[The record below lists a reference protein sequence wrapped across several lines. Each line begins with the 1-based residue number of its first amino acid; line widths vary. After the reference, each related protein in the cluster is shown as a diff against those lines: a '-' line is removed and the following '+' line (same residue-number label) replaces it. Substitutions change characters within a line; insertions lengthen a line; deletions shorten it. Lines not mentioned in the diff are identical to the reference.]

1 MKFFLILLILLFQGA
16 VFGQHLFDYNLKN
29 SISDPNSFIQ
39 QLKKNKNA
47 KNLFFVGLCYENLNQ
62 EDSAFVYYLKA
73 KDEFSKSNKNL
84 SEEIKLNIHQVISS
98 QKNYN
103 HYGTKFLN
111 EFNDYAKRKNDPF
124 LISLALNE
132 YAKLK
137 IGEFNAEETNPEV
150 LVEANAFLKRSL
162 ENAIL
167 SKNEILIGKIYSN
180 FGVVKRAQG
189 KIDSSRFYYNK
200 SINLNTRNKQDQ
212 ELFINYFNFGNTYF
226 GEGNYKEA
234 LKYYEIAEKINLPKY
249 KNKTLL
255 ILYKKITK
263 TCDSLDDDK
272 QRRFYQEKQDSLN
285 LLIDEEKQNETIANY
300 QTKYET
306 AEKEL
311 ENLKLKSNIKFNKI
325 ISLSSVGLLLVII
338 VISILAYKNLSK
350 KKKIIEQEKLLETQK
365 LETTLKEQELHE
377 IDVMLESQE
386 KERQRIANELHDNLG
401 SMLAT
406 LKLNFE
412 NLKRNDAD
420 SSEVETKLFE
430 KTDDLIEEAYQK
442 VRNISHLK
450 NLGVIGSE
458 GLLIAV
464 KKMAEKMSVIEKLQI
479 NVIPH
484 GLNERLENTL
494 EVMLFRMIQELC
506 TNIIKHSEA
515 TEVNIYLT
523 QHNDSEL
530 NIIIEDNGKGFD
542 PKTIV
547 TTSGIGLRSIEKK
560 VEQMN
565 GTFTIDS
572 IISKG
577 TTIIIDLP
585 I

>member
-1 MKFFLILLILLFQGA
+1 MRKLVVTLLLFYLPYTLVGTNLNSNTTLLHERKIDNFVVDSINLQLPKSVKIA
-16 VFGQHLFDYNLKN
+16 QQHYVEANYHLSNNNNELAFENFLLSKKEFRAMDSLDKVNKINLKIVSLIVSLEN
-29 SISDPNSFIQ
+29 TKVDYKPFLNEAIRYGEKKNNPKYLIDVYTQIGKSFYDSIPKIALDYFKKAKEESNKTKNNILYGKSLRNIGATYAHDKISKLDSALIVYDEALNVFKKEKAPEEIYYTYLNIGKTMWKKKKYKEAIYYYEKADSIPVQKF
-39 QLKKNKNA
+39 KNKNKA
-47 KNLFFVGLCYENLNQ
+47 ILYEYMA
-62 EDSAFVYYLKA
+62 ETY
-73 KDEFSKSNKNL
+73 KS
-84 SEEIKLNIHQVISS
+84 
-98 QKNYN
+98 
-103 HYGTKFLN
+103 
-111 EFNDYAKRKNDPF
+111 
-124 LISLALNE
+124 
-132 YAKLK
+132 
-137 IGEFNAEETNPEV
+137 IGEYKKSIEYSDKQKVYQRILDEKQQQIALKDIDVKYNTEEKT
-150 LVEANAFLKRSL
+150 L
-162 ENAIL
+162 ENNRL
-167 SKNEILIGKIYSN
+167 
-180 FGVVKRAQG
+180 
-189 KIDSSRFYYNK
+189 
-200 SINLNTRNKQDQ
+200 
-212 ELFINYFNFGNTYF
+212 
-226 GEGNYKEA
+226 
-234 LKYYEIAEKINLPKY
+234 
-249 KNKTLL
+249 
-255 ILYKKITK
+255 KKIT
-263 TCDSLDDDK
+263 
-272 QRRFYQEKQDSLN
+272 YMV
-285 LLIDEEKQNETIANY
+285 IVI
-300 QTKYET
+300 
-306 AEKEL
+306 
-311 ENLKLKSNIKFNKI
+311 
-325 ISLSSVGLLLVII
+325 LLVFAI
-338 VISILAYKNLSK
+338 ISILAYKNLSK

-412 NLKRNDAD
+412 NLKRHD
-420 SSEVETKLFE
+420 SNPTDTETKLFE

-458 GLLIAV
+458 GLVVAV

-530 NIIIEDNGKGFD
+530 NIIIEDNGKGFN
-542 PKTIV
+542 PKEV
-547 TTSGIGLRSIEKK
+547 VAKDGIGLKSIEKK
-560 VEQMN
+560 VEQIN